1 MKHFLRSFVPRWL
14 VTAYHTFLAVTGAWW
29 YGYPSRK
36 MLVIGVTGTTGK
48 STVVEFLASIFRAAG
63 HKVGVASTIRFQVA
77 DKTWLNNLKMTM
89 PGRWQL
95 QHLLHRMV
103 NAKCSVT
110 IIETTSE
117 GIKQRRHLGLD
128 YDCAVFTNLMPEHI
142 ESHGSFAAYREA
154 KGKLFARLSRT
165 HRKKNIPKVSVIN
178 MDSSDAHYFLQFS
191 ADHKVGYRTSA
202 DTSLDQAELVL
213 RAEEITTTGKESRF
227 VVNGSDYTVH
237 LPGEYNV
244 VNALAAITV
253 ALEYSIPVSAIQSG
267 IASVTSVPGRFEFVT
282 VGTPFDVV
290 VDYAHEPAG
299 LKAVYKATRA
309 LHSHR
314 IIAVLGAAGGGRDKW
329 KRSALGK
336 IAAQYADVVIVT
348 NEDPYDEEP
357 RFIIRQV
364 ADGAAEAGKKEG
376 ETLYSILDRKE
387 AIRKALSLARPHDL
401 VLITGKGSEQS
412 MVVKGG
418 KKIPWSDKQVVREL
432 TAPARFASGPSS
444 N

>member
-1 MKHFLRSFVPRWL
+1 MKRFLRAFAPQWT
-14 VTAYHTFLAVTGAWW
+14 VTLYHTLLAVSGAWW

-48 STVVEFLASIFRAAG
+48 STVVEFLASIFKEAG
-63 HKVGVASTIRFQVA
+63 QKVGIASTIRFQVA
-77 DKTWLNNLKMTM
+77 GETWLNNLKMTM

-95 QHLLHRMV
+95 QRLLHRMV
-103 NAKCSVT
+103 HAKCSVA

-117 GIKQRRHLGLD
+117 GIKQRRHLGID

-142 ESHGSFAAYREA
+142 ESHGSFEAYREA
-154 KGKLFARLSRT
+154 KGKLFARLART

-178 MDSSDAHYFLQFS
+178 MDSPDARYFLQFN
-191 ADHKVGYRTSA
+191 ADHKVGYRVST
-202 DTSLDQAELVL
+202 DTTLDQAQLVL
-213 RAEEITTTGKESRF
+213 RAGEVTTTGKESHF
-227 VVNGSDYTVH
+227 VVNGSEYIVH

-253 ALEYSIPVSAIQSG
+253 ALEYSVPVAAIQSG
-267 IASVTSVPGRFEFVT
+267 VAAVTSVPGRFEIVAEE
-282 VGTPFDVV
+282 PFRVV
-290 VDYAHEPAG
+290 VDYAFVPEALH
-299 LKAVYKATRA
+299 AVYKAVRA
-309 LHSHR
+309 LHPHR

-329 KRSALGK
+329 KRPALGK
-336 IAAQYADVVIVT
+336 IAAQFADVVIIT

-357 RFIIRQV
+357 SSIIRQV

-418 KKIPWSDKQVVREL
+418 KKIPWNDQATVREL
-432 TAPARFASGPSS
+432 LRGQRI
-444 N
+444 